1 MTPHTFS
8 RLRTMSVVLC
18 TVAVLSALTAVLSP
32 HVPLLT
38 AAVYSGGGIE
48 EGITQGGSITG
59 GAEDPAQVITDIVKK
74 ILGYVALLATVA
86 IIIAGLYLVLG
97 MGSDSAKDTAKK
109 IIIYTA
115 IGLIVIL
122 LAEAIVT
129 FVIDAAGG

>member
-8 RLRTMSVVLC
+8 RFRTMSVVLC
-18 TVAVLSALTAVLSP
+18 TVAALSALTAALSP
-32 HVPLLT
+32 NVPLLT
-38 AAVYSGGGIE
+38 AAVYSGGGIK
-48 EGITQGGSITG
+48 EGITQGGTIAGSAG
-59 GAEDPAQVITDIVKK
+59 DPREVIIKIVKN

-97 MGSDSAKDTAKK
+97 MGSDSSKETAKK

-129 FVIDAAGG
+129 FVTDAVTT